1 MLLLDRI
8 FVADRSHPLPVGGDE
23 SKGTWRL
30 VGDDW
35 VPIERS
41 SVVFDSNTYVT
52 VVLATSYMDWTN
64 WQLSSIPGLGTL
76 SLETFWGDQGAWITL
91 CELEP
96 DESVR
101 TFFLEAN
108 LESVKVS
115 AETPRPSTVYDED
128 DLKVEE
134 VLVAAAADANDDQNQ
149 KETSSSDNEG
159 DQMERQR
166 TPYDLVESDIEME
179 DLCSDVPLEREWLR
193 PPAELVLSP
202 LSPQG
207 SPSGAADVAR
217 VTQIEMALDAPDVG
231 PLRRCLS
238 GDLAAMDEEEESQD
252 QLEHDRP
259 TSVSR
264 RLSKRFVASLSLP
277 WYLRTS
283 GGQVWWCISVE
294 GWPLCWR
301 RDHQISRLCEAV
313 EPGKAKLLRSG
324 NSVQDMEM
332 TRRRATKLLSQLDPA
347 LLDEFI
353 RMDVALPRLLAS
365 TSGGWVGVVESEGRI
380 VERKVSVTE
389 ARTTDAVL
397 RAGAEVVSKSAVL
410 RQAAET
416 ARRGSLQLPAFSSN
430 DEVPLALRW
439 KSDTG
444 SRSFFDRPQAYFTED
459 ILLELSLASVSR
471 TVIAGAP
478 AVAVTIPQRQFV
490 FVTRSTEE
498 ADKWAASLKASPSPT
513 NTPAATASPWKDRL
527 RRWPLNRLVCN
538 DFELCLD
545 VCKDPLSL
553 SAELLR
559 LAISAQGSPPDKLFA
574 VTQLS
579 CKLKTVDLTP
589 LDPQDLWGFWVNV
602 YHSLLVHSC
611 GLYGRPRTLRSL
623 LGFYNSCSYVVA
635 GQIFSLAEIEH
646 LVLRSQMQKASTRL
660 MTLLVRVW
668 RREPSELEERPSL
681 RAPRNPGENFRCR
694 PDWRLNLVLCAG
706 NKASSSKVPVFEH
719 MSADDF
725 DKLVSKSMSHCLRAA
740 GRLDKKPVQLPY
752 VLYRFR
758 ADAPGP
764 ATESPD
770 RRWSSALSPL
780 LEDTSIEG
788 RLAYKSGYDWTMRER
803 LDLL

>member
-1 MLLLDRI
+1 M
-8 FVADRSHPLPVGGDE
+8 S
-23 SKGTWRL
+23 
-30 VGDDW
+30 
-35 VPIERS
+35 
-41 SVVFDSNTYVT
+41 
-52 VVLATSYMDWTN
+52 
-64 WQLSSIPGLGTL
+64 PGKPPC
-76 SLETFWGDQGAWITL
+76 Q
-91 CELEP
+91 
-96 DESVR
+96 
-101 TFFLEAN
+101 
-108 LESVKVS
+108 
-115 AETPRPSTVYDED
+115 VYDED
-128 DLKVEE
+128 DLQPRAQSRAGKAGKASYPGFGHRASLTVEE
-134 VLVAAAADANDDQNQ
+134 VLVAAAADANDDVNQ
-149 KETSSSDNEG
+149 KESSSSDNEG
-159 DQMERQR
+159 DQMARQR
-166 TPYDLVESDIEME
+166 TPYDIEDDIEIQ
-179 DLCSDVPLEREWLR
+179 DLCGDVPLEREWLR

-202 LSPQG
+202 QG
-207 SPSGAADVAR
+207 SPTGAADVAR

-238 GDLAAMDEEEESQD
+238 GDLAAMEEEEEQE
-252 QLEHDRP
+252 QQEAEHDRP
-259 TSVSR
+259 TSVVR
-264 RLSKRFVASLSLP
+264 RLSQRFVSSLTLP

-283 GGQVWWCISVE
+283 GGQVWWCIHVE

-324 NSVQDMEM
+324 TSVQDMEM
-332 TRRRATKLLSQLDPA
+332 TRRRATKLLSQLDAA

-353 RMDVALPRLLAS
+353 RMDVGLPRLLAS

-416 ARRGSLQLPAFSSN
+416 ARRGTLQLPAFSSN
-430 DEVPLALRW
+430 EDVPLALRW

-459 ILLELSLASVSR
+459 ILVELNLASISR

-478 AVAVTIPQRQFV
+478 AVAVTTTQRQFV
-490 FVTRSTEE
+490 FVTRSADE
-498 ADKWAASLKASPSPT
+498 ADKWAASLKVSQSPASPPS
-513 NTPAATASPWKDRL
+513 AATPWKDRL
-527 RRWPLNRLVCN
+527 RRWPINRLVCN
-538 DFELCLD
+538 DFELSLE
-545 VCKDPLSL
+545 VSKDPLAL

-559 LAISAQGSPPDKLFA
+559 LAISSQGGPPEVVTT

-611 GLYGRPRTLRSL
+611 SSFGRPRTLRQL
-623 LGFYNSCSYVVA
+623 LGFYNSCSYLVA

-660 MTLLVRVW
+660 LTLLVRVW

-681 RAPRNPGENFRCR
+681 RSPLNPGENFRCR

-706 NKASSSKVPVFEH
+706 NKASGSQVPVFEH

-725 DKLVSKSMSHCLRAA
+725 DKLVSKSMVHCL
-740 GRLDKKPVQLPY
+740 
-752 VLYRFR
+752 
-758 ADAPGP
+758 
-764 ATESPD
+764 
-770 RRWSSALSPL
+770 
-780 LEDTSIEG
+780 
-788 RLAYKSGYDWTMRER
+788 
-803 LDLL
+803 